1 MIPISDWLHLCK
13 NLRSRFISQKI
24 ILFKGSQIIDPEIIC
39 QKLQLNPKVLY
50 AYNTNFEEYSCLV
63 FLPFVL
69 FTDVLQPEILPIEFK
84 KTVMLYII

>member
-1 MIPISDWLHLCK
+1 MRDYLALKHLIFC
-13 NLRSRFISQKI
+13 NLKKKKKKI
-24 ILFKGSQIIDPEIIC
+24 LAS
-39 QKLQLNPKVLY
+39 
-50 AYNTNFEEYSCLV
+50 FEEYSCLV

>member
-1 MIPISDWLHLCK
+1 MRDYLALKHLIFC
-13 NLRSRFISQKI
+13 NLKKKKI
-24 ILFKGSQIIDPEIIC
+24 LAS
-39 QKLQLNPKVLY
+39 
-50 AYNTNFEEYSCLV
+50 FEEYSCLV